1 VTKYTYYHH
10 HNECVAKKKEEN
22 SLSIMGQCMER
33 DVRIE
38 ESTDCLDSVIKTKD
52 PNKTNGASK

>member
-1 VTKYTYYHH
+1 V
-10 HNECVAKKKEEN
+10 CSKKKEEN

-38 ESTDCLDSVIKTKD
+38 ESTDCLDSVIKIKD
-52 PNKTNGASK
+52 TNKTNGASK